1 MLNIVHVDEKWFNH
15 DKKTR
20 IYYLTKGENAPQR
33 HHRSARNIEK
43 TMFLAAVARPRW
55 DPHRKT
61 EFDGKIGLWPFTED
75 YVAQQSSKNRP
86 AGTMLKRNI
95 KAVNAEVYTHFL
107 LEFVFAA
114 IRSRWPRGDR
124 GKIIY
129 VQQDNA
135 TSHIQPNDPDV
146 LREGSRDGWDIRLIF
161 QPPNSPD
168 LNCLGLG
175 YFSAIQTL
183 QYKTYVSTTE
193 QLIEVVEASF
203 RNLDRRKLD
212 NIFLTLQQ
220 VMGCILSCKDGSVS
234 KLPYLGK
241 PKLRRQGKLPRYVV
255 CDADVVKEAGGQ
267 PL

>member
-20 IYYLTKGENAPQR
+20 RYYLTKGENAPQR

-43 TMFLAAVARPRW
+43 TMFLAAVAKTRW
-55 DPHRKT
+55 DLHRKT
-61 EFDGKIGLWPFTED
+61 EFDGKIGLWPLTED
-75 YVAQQSSKNRP
+75 YVAQRSSKNRP
-86 AGTMLKRNI
+86 AGTMLKPNI
-95 KAVNAEVYTHFL
+95 KAVNAEVSKHFL

-114 IRSRWPRGDR
+114 IRAKWPRGDS

-135 TSHIQPNDPDV
+135 TPHIQLNDPDV
-146 LREGSRDGWDIRLIF
+146 LREGSRDGWYIRLIF
-161 QPPNSPD
+161 QPPNLPD
-168 LNCLGLG
+168 LHCLDFS
-175 YFSAIQTL
+175 YFPATQTL

-193 QLIEVVEASF
+193 LLIDDVEASF

-212 NIFLTLQQ
+212 NIFLTQQQ
-220 VMGCILSCKDGSVS
+220 VMGCILACEGGNVYI
-234 KLPYLGK
+234 LPHLGK
-241 PKLRRQGKLPRYVV
+241 AKLRRQEKLLRYVV

>member
-1 MLNIVHVDEKWFNH
+1 
-15 DKKTR
+15 
-20 IYYLTKGENAPQR
+20 
-33 HHRSARNIEK
+33 
-43 TMFLAAVARPRW
+43 MFLAAVARPRW

-61 EFDGKIGLWPFTED
+61 EFDGEIDLWPFTED
-75 YVAQQSSKNRP
+75 YVAQRSSKNRP

-95 KAVNAEVYTHFL
+95 KAVNAEVYKRFL
-107 LEFVFAA
+107 LEFGFAA
-114 IRSRWPRGDR
+114 IRAKWPRGDR

-135 TSHIQPNDPDV
+135 TPHIQPNDPDG

-168 LNCLGLG
+168 LNCLD

-193 QLIEVVEASF
+193 LLIEVVEASF

-220 VMGCILSCKDGSVS
+220 VMGCILACKGGIVY
-234 KLPYLGK
+234 KLPHLGK
-241 PKLRRQGKLPRYVV
+241 AKLRRQGKLPRYVV
-255 CDADVVKEAGGQ
+255 CNADVVKEAGGQ

>member
-193 QLIEVVEASF
+193 QLIEVVEASTAMSLNF
-203 RNLDRRKLD
+203 LISGSQSCDVKGNFLD
-212 NIFLTLQQ
+212 TSY
-220 VMGCILSCKDGSVS
+220 VMLM
-234 KLPYLGK
+234 
-241 PKLRRQGKLPRYVV
+241 
-255 CDADVVKEAGGQ
+255 
-267 PL
+267 